1 MKSFRKLQHIQSIW
15 WSILVEVKTETHVIQ
30 GVITMKKASAKIVMS
45 ALLASVLL
53 VQGCGTGYKGRMVG
67 KDAEKKAATIADNAP
82 KIDDSNNPIAQGK
95 KIIDLNFDDGG
106 TSSFGSFTEGG
117 EFYLANKDGMLDVKI
132 VNVGYLDYSN
142 QAFWDGFPLV
152 EGCEYTY
159 SFDIKSDIERKV
171 EYRLQINGGDY
182 HAYKGEYIKVG
193 TEITNFK
200 VDFVMKEK
208 SDPAPRL
215 VFNMGFM
222 DDMDKSNKP
231 SEHHVYID
239 NICLQVKDNTNAKA
253 PEIEALPSYLN
264 VAVNQLGYRINDE
277 KTVFVKTE
285 KGKEDFFV
293 VNAETGKIAW
303 QGKLSET
310 ADDPASKSKV
320 ARGDFSGVNQ
330 PGTYYIYTEA
340 GSSYTFRIGD
350 DVYADLYKDV
360 VLMLYR
366 QRCGVATDK
375 AIAGEDFA
383 HEACHTGEAKI
394 FGTDKKKDVS
404 GGWHDA
410 GDYGRYVVSGAKT
423 VADLFAAYEDYGV
436 KADNLGVPE
445 SGNGTPDLLDEARF
459 ELDWML
465 KMQDDETGGVY
476 HKVTGMT
483 FPGMSATPEKETAEM
498 VIAPVSTTATGDF
511 AAVMARAAI
520 IYKDIDAAFAAKAYE
535 AAAKAWKY
543 IADNNDT
550 TGFKNPEGM
559 DTGEYPDTNTL
570 DERFWAAAELYL
582 AANIEAA
589 GAKKSDADTYA
600 AFIKKTMSDS
610 NLKLGL
616 GWTDMAMYA
625 VYDLAK
631 SSTEFSA
638 DAKKLLLAE
647 ADKLISA
654 ASGDRYYQSLGTNY
668 YWGSNMG
675 IASNGELLYMAAR
688 VADEKAAPNYKKAA
702 SKNLDY
708 LLGANAMGYS
718 FVTGYGEFSPKKVHH
733 RPSVAAGKAMP
744 GMLVGG
750 ADNAL
755 EDDYAKKMC
764 KNEAPS
770 MCYVDNDASYS
781 TNEVTVYWN
790 SPLIYILAAE
800 GN

>member
-1 MKSFRKLQHIQSIW
+1 
-15 WSILVEVKTETHVIQ
+15 
-30 GVITMKKASAKIVMS
+30 MKKATAKIVLS
-45 ALLASVLL
+45 ALLVSTLVLE
-53 VQGCGTGYKGRMVG
+53 GCGTGYKGSKVG
-67 KDAEKKAATIADNAP
+67 KDAEMQAATLADNAP

-95 KIIDLNFDDGG
+95 KIVDINFDDGG
-106 TSSFGSFTEGG
+106 TAAFGSFTEGG
-117 EFYLANKDGMLDVKI
+117 EFYLANKDGMLDVKV

-142 QAFWDGFPLV
+142 QAFWDGFALV

-159 SFDIKSDIERKV
+159 SFDIKSDIERQI

-182 HAYKGEYIKVG
+182 HAYKGAYIKIG
-193 TEITNFK
+193 PETTNFT
-200 VDFVMKEK
+200 VDFVMKDP
-208 SDPAPRL
+208 SDASPRL

-222 DDMDKSNKP
+222 DDMDKANKP

-239 NICLQVKDNTNAKA
+239 NVCLQVKDNTNAKT
-253 PEIEALPSYLN
+253 PKIEALPSYLN
-264 VAVNQLGYRINDE
+264 VAVNQAGYRINDD

-285 KGKEDFFV
+285 KNKEDFYV

-310 ADDPASKSKV
+310 ADDPASNSKV

-330 PGTYYIYTEA
+330 PGTYYIYTAA
-340 GSSYTFRIGD
+340 GASYTFRIAD
-350 DVYADLYKDV
+350 DVYSDLYKDV

-423 VADLFAAYEDYGV
+423 IADLFAAYEDYGV
-436 KADNLGVPE
+436 KADNMGLPE
-445 SGNGTPDLLDEARF
+445 SGNNVPDLLDEARF
-459 ELDWML
+459 ELEWFF
-465 KMQDDETGGVY
+465 KMQDEETGGVY
-476 HKVTGMT
+476 HKVTGMK
-483 FPGMSATPEKETAEM
+483 FPDMATVPEKEKEQM
-498 VIAPVSTTATGDF
+498 VIAPISTAATGDF

-520 IYKDIDAAFAAKAYE
+520 IYKDIDAAFASKAYE
-535 AAAKAWKY
+535 AAVKAWKY

-550 TGFKNPEGM
+550 TGFKNPDGM
-559 DTGEYPDTNTL
+559 STGEYPDANTL
-570 DERFWAAAELYL
+570 DERFWAAAELLL
-582 AANIEAA
+582 AANAEAS
-589 GAKKSDADTYA
+589 GAKKADADTYA
-600 AFIKKTMSDS
+600 AFVKNTISDS
-610 NLKLGL
+610 NLKIGL
-616 GWTDMAMYA
+616 GWSDMAMYA

-631 SSTEFSA
+631 SSTEFAA

-654 ASGDRYYQSLGTNY
+654 AATDRYYQSLGTNY

-688 VADEKAAPNYKKAA
+688 IADEKAAPNYKKAA
-702 SKNLDY
+702 AKELDY
-708 LLGANAMGYS
+708 LLGANAMGYC
-718 FVTGYGEFSPKKVHH
+718 FVTGYGVFCPVDVHH

-750 ADNAL
+750 ADNGL

-764 KNEAPS
+764 KDEAPS
-770 MCYVDNDASYS
+770 MCYIDNEASYS

-800 GN
+800 GS

>member
-1 MKSFRKLQHIQSIW
+1 
-15 WSILVEVKTETHVIQ
+15 
-30 GVITMKKASAKIVMS
+30 MS

-53 VQGCGTGYKGRMVG
+53 VQGCGTGYKGKMVG
-67 KDAEKKAATIADNAP
+67 KDAEKKAATLEDNAP
-82 KIDDSNNPIAQGK
+82 VITEKNNPIAQGK
-95 KIIDLNFDDGG
+95 KIVNLNFDDGKTG
-106 TSSFGSFTEGG
+106 GFAAYKNDG
-117 EFYLANKDGMLDVKI
+117 EFYIENKDGWLDCRI
-132 VNVGYLDYSN
+132 VNVGYLDYAN
-142 QAFWDGFPLV
+142 QAYWDGFPLV

-159 SFDIKSDIERKV
+159 SFDIKSDIERLV
-171 EYRLQINGGDY
+171 EYRLQINSGDY
-182 HAYKGEYIKVG
+182 HAYQGEYIKVG
-193 TEITNFK
+193 PEVTNFK

-215 VFNMGFM
+215 VFNMGLM
-222 DDMDKSNKP
+222 KDMDRKNKP
-231 SEHHVYID
+231 AEHHIYID
-239 NICLQVKDNTNAKA
+239 NICLQVKDPTNAKA

-264 VAVNQLGYRINDE
+264 VAVNQAGYRPDDE

-285 KGKEDFFV
+285 KGKEDFYV
-293 VNAETGKIAW
+293 VDAGTGKIAW

-310 ADDPASKSKV
+310 ADDPASKTKV

-340 GSSYTFRIGD
+340 GSSYTFYISD

-366 QRCGVATDK
+366 QRCGIATDK
-375 AIAGEDFA
+375 AIAGQDFA

-410 GDYGRYVVSGAKT
+410 GDYGKYVVSGAKAI
-423 VADLFAAYEDYGV
+423 ADLFAAYEDYGV
-436 KADNLGVPE
+436 KADNMGLPE

-459 ELDWML
+459 ELEWML
-465 KMQDDETGGVY
+465 KMQDEETGGVY
-476 HKVTGMT
+476 HKVTGMK
-483 FPGMSATPEKETAEM
+483 FPDMNVVPEKETAEM
-498 VIAPVSTTATGDF
+498 VIAPVSTAATGDF
-511 AAVMARAAI
+511 AAVMARASI
-520 IYKDIDAAFAAKAYE
+520 IYKDIDSAFASKAYD

-550 TGFKNPEGM
+550 EGFKNPKGM
-559 DTGEYPDTNTL
+559 YTGEYPDANTL

-582 AANIEAA
+582 AG
-589 GAKKSDADTYA
+589 GAEKDTYA
-600 AFIKKTMSDS
+600 GFIRKTISDT

-631 SSTEFSA
+631 SSSEFAA

-647 ADKLISA
+647 ADKLIA
-654 ASGDRYYQSLGTNY
+654 AAATDRYFQSLGTNY

-688 VADEKAAPNYKKAA
+688 VADEKAAANYKKAA
-702 SKNLDY
+702 SRELDY

-718 FVTGYGEFSPKKVHH
+718 FVTGYGIFSPKSVHH
-733 RPSVAAGKAMP
+733 RPSIAAGKAMP

-764 KNEAPS
+764 KDEAPS
-770 MCYVDNDASYS
+770 MCYVDNEASYS

-800 GN
+800 CS

>member
-1 MKSFRKLQHIQSIW
+1 
-15 WSILVEVKTETHVIQ
+15 
-30 GVITMKKASAKIVMS
+30 MKKASVKILLS
-45 ALLASVLL
+45 ALLISALAL
-53 VQGCGTGYKGRMVG
+53 EGCGTGYKGPKVG
-67 KDAEKKAATIADNAP
+67 KDAELKAATLADNAP
-82 KIDDSNNPIAQGK
+82 KITDENNPIAPGK

-106 TSSFGSFTEGG
+106 TSQFGSFKEGG

-132 VNVGYLDYSN
+132 SNVGYVDYSN
-142 QAFWDGFPLV
+142 QAFWEGFALV

-159 SFDIKSDIERKV
+159 SFDIKSDIERQV

-182 HAYKGEYIKVG
+182 HAYKGAYIRIGPEV
-193 TEITNFK
+193 TNFT
-200 VDFVMKEK
+200 VDFVMKDK

-222 DDMDKSNKP
+222 DDMDKKNKP

-239 NICLQVKDNTNAKA
+239 NICLQVKDPTNAKA

-264 VAVNQLGYRINDE
+264 VAVNQAGYRPTDE

-285 KGKEDFFV
+285 KGKEDFYV

-330 PGTYYIYTEA
+330 PGTYYIYTAA
-340 GSSYTFRIGD
+340 GSSYTFPIGD
-350 DVYADLYKDV
+350 DVYSALYKDAL
-360 VLMLYR
+360 LMLYR

-375 AIAGEDFA
+375 AVAGEDFA

-394 FGTDKKKDVS
+394 FGTDRKKDVS

-423 VADLFAAYEDYGV
+423 VADLLAAYEDYGV
-436 KADNLGVPE
+436 KADNMGIPE

-465 KMQDDETGGVY
+465 KMQDEETGGVY
-476 HKVTGMT
+476 HKVTGMK
-483 FPGMSATPEKETAEM
+483 FPDMAVVPEKETEQM
-498 VIAPVSTTATGDF
+498 IIAPVSTTATGDF
-511 AAVMARAAI
+511 AAVMAKAAV
-520 IYKDIDAAFAAKAYE
+520 IYKDIDPAFAAKAYE
-535 AAAKAWKY
+535 AAVKAWKY

-550 TGFKNPEGM
+550 TGFTNPDGM
-559 DTGEYPDTNTL
+559 STGEYPDPNTL
-570 DERFWAAAELYL
+570 DERYWAATELYL
-582 AANIEAA
+582 AATAEAG
-589 GAKKSDADTYA
+589 GAKKADADTYA
-600 AFIKKTMSDS
+600 AFIKNTVGDK

-625 VYDLAK
+625 EYDLAK
-631 SSTEFSA
+631 SGTEFA
-638 DAKKLLLAE
+638 QQAAKRLLVE
-647 ADKLISA
+647 ADKLIA
-654 ASGDRYYQSLGTNY
+654 ASANDRYYQSLGTNY

-675 IASNGELLYMAAR
+675 IASNGELLYMASR
-688 VADEKAAPNYKKAA
+688 VADEKTAGAYKKAA
-702 SKNLDY
+702 AKQLDY
-708 LLGANAMGYS
+708 LLGANAMGFS
-718 FVTGYGEFSPKKVHH
+718 FVTGYGTFCPKNVHH
-733 RPSVAAGKAMP
+733 RPSIAAGKAMP

-750 ADNAL
+750 ADNSL
-755 EDDYAKKMC
+755 EDDYAKKML

-770 MCYVDNDASYS
+770 MCYVDNDASFS

-800 GN
+800 GS

>member
-1 MKSFRKLQHIQSIW
+1 
-15 WSILVEVKTETHVIQ
+15 
-30 GVITMKKASAKIVMS
+30 MKKATVKIALS
-45 ALLASVLL
+45 ALLVSTLVLE
-53 VQGCGTGYKGRMVG
+53 GCGTGYKGSKVG
-67 KDAEKKAATIADNAP
+67 KDAEMKAATLSDNAP
-82 KIDDSNNPIAQGK
+82 KITDENNPIAQGK
-95 KIIDLNFDDGG
+95 KIVDINFDDGDIDG
-106 TSSFGSFTEGG
+106 FGSFKEGG
-117 EFYLANKDGMLDVKI
+117 EFYLGNKDGMLDVKI
-132 VNVGYLDYSN
+132 VNVGYVDYSN

-159 SFDIKSDIERKV
+159 SFDIKSDIDRQV

-182 HAYKGEYIKVG
+182 HKYTGEYIKVG
-193 TEITNFK
+193 TEVKNFS
-200 VDFVMKEK
+200 VDFVMKDK
-208 SDPAPRL
+208 SDASPRL

-222 DDMDKSNKP
+222 DDMEKSNKP
-231 SEHHVYID
+231 SEHHIYID
-239 NICLQVKDNTNAKA
+239 NICLTVKDPTNAKA

-264 VAVNQLGYRINDE
+264 VAINQAGYRINDE

-330 PGTYYIYTEA
+330 PGTYYIYTAA
-340 GSSYTFRIGD
+340 GASYTFKIAD
-350 DVYADLYKDV
+350 DVYKDLYKDV

-375 AIAGEDFA
+375 AIAGEDFV
-383 HEACHTGEAKI
+383 HEACHTGEATI
-394 FGTDKKKDVS
+394 FGTSRKKDVS

-436 KADNLGVPE
+436 KNDDLGLPE

-465 KMQDDETGGVY
+465 KMQDEENGGVY
-476 HKVTGMT
+476 HKVTGMK
-483 FPGMSATPEKETAEM
+483 FPDMAVPPEKETEQM
-498 VIAPVSTTATGDF
+498 VIAPISTAATGDF
-511 AAVMARAAI
+511 AAVMARASI
-520 IYKDIDAAFAAKAYE
+520 IYKDIDPAFASKAYE
-535 AAAKAWKY
+535 AAAKAWNY

-550 TGFKNPEGM
+550 TGFKNPDGM
-559 DTGEYPDTNTL
+559 VTGEYSDVNTL
-570 DERFWAAAELYL
+570 DERYWAAAELYL
-582 AANIEAA
+582 ATSAQEG
-589 GAKKSDADTYA
+589 GARKADPYA
-600 AFIKKTMSDS
+600 AFIKKTLGDS
-610 NLKLGL
+610 NLKRGM
-616 GWTDMAMYA
+616 GWMDMAMYGE
-625 VYDLAK
+625 YDLAK
-631 SSTEFSA
+631 SNTEFA
-638 DAKKLLLAE
+638 AEAKKIVLAE
-647 ADKLISA
+647 ADKLIA
-654 ASGDRYYQSLGTNY
+654 AAAADRYYQSLGTNY

-675 IASNGELLYMAAR
+675 IASNGELLYMAAKI
-688 VADEKAAPNYKKAA
+688 ADEKTASTYKKAA
-702 SKNLDY
+702 AKELDY
-708 LLGANAMGYS
+708 LLGANAMGYC
-718 FVTGYGEFSPKKVHH
+718 FVTGYGTFCPKNVHH
-733 RPSVAAGKAMP
+733 RPSITAGKAMP

-764 KNEAPS
+764 KDEAPS
-770 MCYVDNDASYS
+770 MCYVDDDSSYS

-800 GN
+800 GS